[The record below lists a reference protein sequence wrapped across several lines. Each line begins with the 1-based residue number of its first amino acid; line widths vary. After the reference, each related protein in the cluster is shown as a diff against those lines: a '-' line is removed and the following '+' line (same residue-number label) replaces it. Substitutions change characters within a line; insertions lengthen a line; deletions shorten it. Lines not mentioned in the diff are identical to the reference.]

1 VWISYLTHHWCC
13 VTALIGLGLLWEK
26 SSRFKIHEHMD
37 NSATKEREE
46 FLSIAEAYIDQ
57 HLYKEALH
65 IAESWL
71 RRFPIDA
78 DAHIIRCHALLRMGN
93 LEKVNE
99 ILDDVENTV
108 LQLSRIY
115 NCVGDLC
122 LKGGLTREAIKFYQK
137 FVSLNPDSPIVKD
150 VSEKINAL
158 ISIVDVSTRINQNIY
173 NSIDHVASDFY
184 TTTLSELYMT
194 QGHINMAAD
203 VLSEILRREP
213 ENELI
218 ADRLKDIK
226 AMQNDIMKEDTSL
239 RTAHNEGMIQELTRW
254 LKNIDRLR
262 SYAP

>member
-1 VWISYLTHHWCC
+1 MTHYGCC
-13 VTALIGLGLLWEK
+13 VTALSGLGLLWEK

-37 NSATKEREE
+37 NSAIKEREE
-46 FLSIAEAYIDQ
+46 FLSRAEAYIDQ
-57 HLYKEALH
+57 NLYKEALH

-115 NCVGDLC
+115 NRIGDLC

-137 FVSLNPDSPIVKD
+137 FVSLNPDSPVTKD

-158 ISIVDVSTRINQNIY
+158 ISIVDASTRINENIY
-173 NSIDHVASDFY
+173 DNIDHVPSDFY
-184 TTTLSELYMT
+184 TTTLEELYMT
-194 QGHINMAAD
+194 RGHIDMAAD

-213 ENELI
+213 ENELV
-218 ADRLKDIK
+218 AARLRDIK
-226 AMQNDIMKEDTSL
+226 AMQNDRMREETHL
-239 RTAHNEGMIQELTRW
+239 RISQNEEVIQELTRW
-254 LKNIDRLR
+254 LKNVDRLK